1 MPRLCAGNWAA
12 RHCCRS
18 VSRPGAKSTCRA
30 HYVLQHCQNP
40 TFVAR
45 SRSAR
50 TRTLHGSGARHAH
63 ARGYH
68 TRQCITLLLAAYFAG
83 AVLLAV
89 PALTHTSPRVS
100 TCPWPGAFPFALA
113 RAPLRVQVLAGS
125 RGVRGREGYCLTCV
139 GLFIFLGLLFGFT
152 SFRPGQISNYEL
164 LR

>member
-18 VSRPGAKSTCRA
+18 VSRPGAKSTCRTQ
-30 HYVLQHCQNP
+30 YVLQHCQNH

-45 SRSAR
+45 SRSAAR

-68 TRQCITLLLAAYFAG
+68 TRQCITLLLAACFAG
-83 AVLLAV
+83 ADLLAV
-89 PALTHTSPRVS
+89 KALTHSSPRVS
-100 TCPWPGAFPFALA
+100 TCPWPGAFPCALA

-125 RGVRGREGYCLTCV
+125 RGLRVGKAIVLLVWVCLFFWGCCLV
-139 GLFIFLGLLFGFT
+139 SRLFDPVKFPIMNF
-152 SFRPGQISNYEL
+152 
-164 LR
+164 